1 MHSPRLLSH
10 TDNLTRCGLLY
21 VNQVSELDDES
32 TQLKALQAGLTL
44 LQSRRAEDS
53 QVRMDGGVVT
63 NGPATDAAP
72 VQAGTP
78 VVVALCL
85 RLLSGALTSPAV
97 HATCAATLRQGLSVV
112 LDRAAGG
119 GRRAH
124 HQVHTCAHAPSHTH
138 ASPTHSPVAGLAI
151 LHALLAAF
159 TGEVEVS
166 SSRSPALVRAF
177 ALDVLDAACTSHRLL
192 FASTHPFPDLLTER
206 LVPILVDELCALA
219 GESTVDG
226 RAANQRVSTT
236 ASPLHRAAP
245 TSPLMPQPE
254 EIGVDP
260 ADVALCRVLC
270 RTAGSV
276 ARVCAP
282 REECARLLNALCNVA
297 MAPSTPAWCVAAA
310 MDALRQCVAD
320 TALVARLATRHD
332 GASANDEQHVMAV
345 ARIGEAAQR
354 LLLNACGPM
363 AAPLVGQAAL
373 AALAHQS
380 QGRSADAPL
389 VPAAPPTLAVED
401 TEGEN
406 EAAQLAYAACVAF
419 ACVSALCSTA
429 DTLAKSS
436 PTDGAATRS
445 VEVVPC
451 ARAVVDA
458 CWEPLSGSMQLLF
471 TVAYGNA
478 LASDLLAAHHHLMRA
493 AATTRADGC
502 RDAMLHMLCTHAAAG
517 IDPSGV
523 ATHGMTAVA
532 AGGEASAAASDVD
545 PAPAST
551 AAGDTTPPPKGAM
564 SRSVSRVTRA
574 SMASNGPPVVLHCA
588 LSLLA
593 ALQWL
598 SPMLGPSSWQMV
610 MDAMARVDAAYQSG
624 VAATVGNPAELG
636 AALDAAFKRFA
647 LAQATEHEN
656 AVAAL
661 RRVSAREV
669 RAIAGV
675 VDATAAAGGDISRS
689 GHQRVL
695 HLLPRHGDMVIA
707 AAAQRLADVWPG
719 FEAHV
724 AEVVSL
730 ASGSA
735 PRARTQAA
743 LLLGSVMQ
751 RLLTMPVSVVEAP
764 SCKAAAARAGQPT
777 FSCFL
782 LASFARVAPPGAGC
796 PIDAR
801 VAALHA
807 LRDIMQGMG
816 ETLGPAWRPVVEY
829 VGASAEEMA
838 APGTDA
844 GTAQQLVNPTFKAA
858 SALAQHALRTVPAA
872 LSGAVV
878 AALHACGRQAA
889 DVNAALAAVSLVW
902 DVTDE
907 GARQASMDGVLRP
920 GAPSSDDVI
929 PAALDCLAQLGRDPR
944 PEVRNSALR
953 ALINAIASHGTRL
966 APKLA
971 RDAVWRTL
979 VPTVAHALDQSSQ
992 ATSTGPLAQPLAGTV
1007 QLLVHHSRDS
1017 AAKQWDE
1024 TLVLGLNG
1032 VVRCL
1037 RSLLPLLSSG
1047 SGFEQLM
1054 EDAVGLL
1061 DAASRGASREVSL
1074 AAVACT
1080 TALASSTVPGPGSAF
1095 DASSSERAQAQH
1107 LAQPPTAAAGLV
1119 WKRCIAVLESAA
1131 SSAVCGPARAE
1142 APLCLARL
1150 YTSHR
1155 DAFDADDVSAVL
1167 RAADAAA
1174 RGAAPEGVSAH
1185 TQQSAGELSPQ
1196 HRAGLDIARALV
1208 PFPPRIAA
1216 AGGHQALLKWL
1227 AMLVADSATT
1237 DAESN
1242 RPTPVVGAHAGE
1254 LLGTLFPAAP
1264 ASVRAQ
1270 CCADVTL
1277 NLGQGVAASL
1287 RSSPGDLHWRAAA
1300 DAWVTVARAGASA
1313 VVECTSQGSTATL
1326 PSAACAA
1333 AWRAL
1338 ESTASDMLL
1347 VGEDVPPL
1355 GMLCAS
1361 PEQADSVTVD
1371 AQRLAADEAL
1381 VLEVVSAIGYAAMT
1395 GALAPPKAGPGA
1407 ALASAALI
1415 QALRSGARHSVDGR
1429 RSSGEQWPVMH
1440 CISVACVRQ
1449 LCALTSPRASLTAGL
1464 ALAAVLDHCREL
1476 LGAVASAESDSDTGA
1491 GQHLHDATLVAL
1503 EALSEVRSSVHTVDA
1518 AVAAAQEA
1526 QATAR
1531 DGADGLAHLLPLL
1544 RTTKPASRQEHV
1556 HVLLIYGPLV
1566 GAIHA
1571 RDVRIRKAVS
1581 GACAGTPQSS
1591 DTHRAWLTACP
1602 HLPHAG
1608 LLAQAGR
1615 AMGLMT

>member
-1 MHSPRLLSH
+1 M
-10 TDNLTRCGLLY
+10 
-21 VNQVSELDDES
+21 
-32 TQLKALQAGLTL
+32 
-44 LQSRRAEDS
+44 
-53 QVRMDGGVVT
+53 
-63 NGPATDAAP
+63 
-72 VQAGTP
+72 
-78 VVVALCL
+78 
-85 RLLSGALTSPAV
+85 
-97 HATCAATLRQGLSVV
+97 
-112 LDRAAGG
+112 
-119 GRRAH
+119 
-124 HQVHTCAHAPSHTH
+124 PS
-138 ASPTHSPVAGLAI
+138 THSPVAALAI

-206 LVPILVDELCALA
+206 LVPALADELFALA
-219 GESTVDG
+219 GAVEADG
-226 RAANQRVSTT
+226 RTNRVSTT
-236 ASPLHRAAP
+236 SSPLHRAAP

-282 REECARLLNALCNVA
+282 REECIRLLNALCDVA

-332 GASANDEQHVMAV
+332 GALATEEQHIMAV

-354 LLLNACGPM
+354 LLLDACGPM

-373 AALAHQS
+373 AALANQS
-380 QGRSADAPL
+380 QGRPAEAPL

-406 EAAQLAYAACVAF
+406 EAAQLAHAACVAF
-419 ACVSALCSTA
+419 ACVSTLCSTA
-429 DTLAKSS
+429 DTLARSS
-436 PTDGAATRS
+436 PPTDGAASRS

-471 TVAYGNA
+471 TVAYGNG
-478 LASDLLAAHHHLMRA
+478 LAADLLAAHQHLMRA

-502 RDAMLHMLCTHAAAG
+502 RDALLQMLCTHAAAG

-523 ATHGMTAVA
+523 ATHGLSSVA
-532 AGGEASAAASDVD
+532 ASTEAGAASDADPAAAS
-545 PAPAST
+545 A
-551 AAGDTTPPPKGAM
+551 AAGDTTPPPKGA
-564 SRSVSRVTRA
+564 VSRLVPRLTRA
-574 SMASNGPPVVLHCA
+574 SIASAGPPVVQHCA

-598 SPMLGPSSWQMV
+598 SPMLGPSGWQMV

-636 AALDAAFKRFA
+636 TALDAAFKRIA
-647 LAQATEHEN
+647 LAQAAEHDS

-669 RAIAGV
+669 RAAAGV

-695 HLLPRHGDMVIA
+695 HLLPRHGDMVVVA
-707 AAAQRLADVWPG
+707 AAHRLADVWPG

-730 ASGSA
+730 SSGAA

-743 LLLGSVMQ
+743 LLLGSVLQ
-751 RLLTMPVSVVEAP
+751 RLLAMPAAVVEAP
-764 SCKAAAARAGQPT
+764 SCKAAATSAGQPT

-801 VAALHA
+801 VAALQA

-816 ETLGPAWRPVVEY
+816 ETLGLAWRPVVDY
-829 VGASAEEMA
+829 VSSSAQEMA

-844 GTAQQLVNPTFKAA
+844 GTAQQLLSPTFKAS
-858 SALAQHALRTVPAA
+858 SALAQHALRTVPPS
-872 LSGAVV
+872 LSGAVI
-878 AALHACGRQAA
+878 AALHACGRQTA

-907 GARQASMDGVLRP
+907 GARQASADGMQRP
-920 GAPSSDDVI
+920 VGAPSDDVI
-929 PAALDCLAQLGRDPR
+929 PAALDCLAQLGRDLR

-953 ALINAIASHGTRL
+953 ALINAIASHGSRL

-971 RDAVWRTL
+971 RDAVWDIL
-979 VPTVAHALDQSSQ
+979 VPTVAHALGQSSQ
-992 ATSTGPLAQPLAGTV
+992 ATSSGGPPGSEAQPRPGGGVVGV

-1017 AAKQWDE
+1017 VAKQWDE

-1037 RSLLPLLSSG
+1037 RSLLPLLASG
-1047 SGFEQLM
+1047 AGFEQLM
-1054 EDAVGLL
+1054 KEAVGLL

-1095 DASSSERAQAQH
+1095 DTSTSERAQAQQ

-1119 WKRCIAVLESAA
+1119 WKRCVAVLEAAA
-1131 SSAVCGPARAE
+1131 SGAVCGPARAE

-1174 RGAAPEGVSAH
+1174 RGAAPDGATGP
-1185 TQQSAGELSPQ
+1185 TQSSSELSPQ
-1196 HRAGLDIARALV
+1196 HRAGLDIARSLV

-1227 AMLVADSATT
+1227 ALLVADSAST
-1237 DAESN
+1237 DAGTH
-1242 RPTPVVGAHAGE
+1242 RPTPVVGAHAAE

-1264 ASVRAQ
+1264 AGVRAQ

-1277 NLGQGVAASL
+1277 NLGQGAATSL
-1287 RSSPGDLHWRAAA
+1287 RCFPGDLHWRAAA
-1300 DAWVTVARAGASA
+1300 AALVTVARAGASA
-1313 VVECTSQGSTATL
+1313 VVEAMSPGSTVTL
-1326 PSAACAA
+1326 SSAACAA

-1338 ESTASDMLL
+1338 ETTAGDMLL

-1361 PEQADSVTVD
+1361 PEQADSMAVD

-1381 VLEVVSAIGYAAMT
+1381 VLEAVAAVGFAAMT
-1395 GALAPPKAGPGA
+1395 GALAPPKAGSRA

-1415 QALRSGARHSVDGR
+1415 QALRCGARHSVDAR
-1429 RSSGEQWPVMH
+1429 LSSAEQWAVMH
-1440 CISVACVRQ
+1440 RISVACVRQ

-1476 LGAVASAESDSDTGA
+1476 LGAVASADADTEAGA
-1491 GQHLHDATLVAL
+1491 GQHLHEALFVAL

-1518 AVAAAQEA
+1518 AVAAAQQA

-1566 GAIHA
+1566 GAVHA
-1571 RDVRIRKAVS
+1571 RDVRIRKAVA
-1581 GACAGTPQSS
+1581 GA
-1591 DTHRAWLTACP
+1591 
-1602 HLPHAG
+1602 
-1608 LLAQAGR
+1608 
-1615 AMGLMT
+1615 

>member
-1 MHSPRLLSH
+1 M
-10 TDNLTRCGLLY
+10 
-21 VNQVSELDDES
+21 
-32 TQLKALQAGLTL
+32 
-44 LQSRRAEDS
+44 
-53 QVRMDGGVVT
+53 
-63 NGPATDAAP
+63 AP
-72 VQAGTP
+72 I
-78 VVVALCL
+78 
-85 RLLSGALTSPAV
+85 
-97 HATCAATLRQGLSVV
+97 
-112 LDRAAGG
+112 
-119 GRRAH
+119 
-124 HQVHTCAHAPSHTH
+124 PSHT
-138 ASPTHSPVAGLAI
+138 ALATHSPVAGLAI

-206 LVPILVDELCALA
+206 LVPILFDELCALA
-219 GESTVDG
+219 GESTAEG
-226 RAANQRVSTT
+226 RASNQRVSST

-276 ARVCAP
+276 ARVCTP
-282 REECARLLNALCNVA
+282 REECARLLNALCDVA

-332 GASANDEQHVMAV
+332 GALANEEQHVMAV

-354 LLLNACGPM
+354 LLLDACGPM
-363 AAPLVGQAAL
+363 AAPFVGQAAL

-380 QGRSADAPL
+380 QGRPADAPL

-419 ACVSALCSTA
+419 ACVSSLCCTA
-429 DTLAKSS
+429 DTLARSS
-436 PTDGAATRS
+436 STQGGAASRS

-471 TVAYGNA
+471 TVGYGNA
-478 LASDLLAAHHHLMRA
+478 LASDLLTAHQHLMRA

-523 ATHGMTAVA
+523 ATHGMSSVA
-532 AGGEASAAASDVD
+532 ASGEASATASDAD
-545 PAPAST
+545 PAPAS
-551 AAGDTTPPPKGAM
+551 ASAGDTTPPPKGAM
-564 SRSVSRVTRA
+564 SRSVARVTRA
-574 SMASNGPPVVLHCA
+574 SIASNGPPVVQHCA

-610 MDAMARVDAAYQSG
+610 MDAMARVDAAFQSG

-636 AALDAAFKRFA
+636 TALDTAFKRFA
-647 LAQATEHEN
+647 LAEAAEHEN

-675 VDATAAAGGDISRS
+675 VDATAAAGGDTSRS

-724 AEVVSL
+724 SEVVSV
-730 ASGSA
+730 ASGAA

-743 LLLGSVMQ
+743 LLLGSVLQ
-751 RLLTMPVSVVEAP
+751 RLLAMPPSVVEAP
-764 SCKAAAARAGQPT
+764 SCKAAAAMAGQPT

-782 LASFARVAPPGAGC
+782 LASFARVAPPGACC

-844 GTAQQLVNPTFKAA
+844 GTAQQLVNPTFKAS
-858 SALAQHALRTVPAA
+858 SALAQHALRTVPAS

-902 DVTDE
+902 DVTDV
-907 GARQASMDGVLRP
+907 GARQASVDGVQRP

-992 ATSTGPLAQPLAGTV
+992 ATSTGPLAQPRAGSV

-1037 RSLLPLLSSG
+1037 RCLLPLLASG

-1095 DASSSERAQAQH
+1095 DASSSERAQAQL

-1119 WKRCIAVLESAA
+1119 WKRCVAVLESAA

-1155 DAFDADDVSAVL
+1155 EAFDAEDVSAVL

-1174 RGAAPEGVSAH
+1174 RGAAPDGAAAH

-1227 AMLVADSATT
+1227 ALLVADSAST
-1237 DAESN
+1237 DAESH

-1264 ASVRAQ
+1264 ATVRAQ
-1270 CCADVTL
+1270 CCADVTV
-1277 NLGQGVAASL
+1277 NLGQGVATSL

-1300 DAWVTVARAGASA
+1300 AAWVTVTRAGASA

-1326 PSAACAA
+1326 SSAACAA

-1338 ESTASDMLL
+1338 ETTAGDMLL
-1347 VGEDVPPL
+1347 VGDDVPPL
-1355 GMLCAS
+1355 GMLCTS
-1361 PEQADSVTVD
+1361 PEQADSVAVD
-1371 AQRLAADEAL
+1371 TQRLAADEAV
-1381 VLEVVSAIGYAAMT
+1381 VLEVVSAIGFAAMT
-1395 GALAPPKAGPGA
+1395 AALAPPKAGPGA

-1415 QALRSGARHSVDGR
+1415 QALRCGARHSVDGCQ
-1429 RSSGEQWPVMH
+1429 RSAEQWAVMH
-1440 CISVACVRQ
+1440 RISVACVRQ
-1449 LCALTSPRASLTAGL
+1449 LCALASPRASCTAGL

-1476 LGAVASAESDSDTGA
+1476 LGAVTRAEAETETGA
-1491 GQHLHDATLVAL
+1491 GQHLHDALLVAL

-1518 AVAAAQEA
+1518 AVAAAQES

-1531 DGADGLAHLLPLL
+1531 DSADGLAHLLPLL
-1544 RTTKPASRQEHV
+1544 RTTKPASRQDHV

-1581 GACAGTPQSS
+1581 GACAGTSQSS
-1591 DTHRAWLTACP
+1591 DAHRAWADCALSSAAHRPAGAGWAGVGPDDMTWQKYNTFPQLSACSRLSAA
-1602 HLPHAG
+1602 HCVSFG
-1608 LLAQAGR
+1608 
-1615 AMGLMT
+1615 